1 MPNVKVIF
9 QRIDVHQ
16 DGEPL
21 QKGKLYWRFA
31 VNGSKVSERMSSNPL
46 LVTNG
51 DQVDLNVSKSI
62 ERDANEDIIV
72 SGFVAEKDGFT
83 SGKDENAPFT
93 RTFDRSENWGDGEH
107 DVRLRDR
114 KLDVT
119 LVYTIQ
125 AE

>member
-21 QKGKLYWRFA
+21 QKGKLYWRLA
-31 VNGSKVSERMSSNPL
+31 VNGSKVSERTSSNPL

-62 ERDANEDIIV
+62 ERDSDEDLIV
-72 SGFVAEKDGFT
+72 SGFVAESDGFT

-93 RTFDRSENWGDGEH
+93 RTYDRSENWGDGEH
-107 DVRLRDR
+107 DVRLVDR

-119 LVYTIQ
+119 LTYTIQ